1 MRQKSVK
8 FYERFCLENSEN
20 FGISKVR
27 NRVGES
33 GFVAFDKEKSRERKR
48 LLGDLCMRLR
58 RKRSAIT
65 M

>member
-1 MRQKSVK
+1 MKILK
-8 FYERFCLENSEN
+8 I
-20 FGISKVR
+20 FGVLKVQ

-48 LLGDLCMRLR
+48 LFGDLCIRLR

>member
-1 MRQKSVK
+1 MKILK
-8 FYERFCLENSEN
+8 I
-20 FGISKVR
+20 FGVLKVQ